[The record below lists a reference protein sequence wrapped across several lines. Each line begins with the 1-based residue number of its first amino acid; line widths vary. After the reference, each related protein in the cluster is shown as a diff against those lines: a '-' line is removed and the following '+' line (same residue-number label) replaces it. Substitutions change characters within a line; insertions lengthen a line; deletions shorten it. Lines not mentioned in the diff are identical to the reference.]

1 MNIKVAFNCTR
12 PAFTESNV
20 EDNDVAAIWFP
31 LEYVQYSILPIKM
44 SCFRIRHTNRIQN
57 INERMLRREHANKR
71 HLGGS
76 INVNFSVRQYVAV
89 KNIN

>member
-1 MNIKVAFNCTR
+1 M
-12 PAFTESNV
+12 
-20 EDNDVAAIWFP
+20 
-31 LEYVQYSILPIKM
+31 KM
-44 SCFRIRHTNRIQN
+44 SCFRIRHTYRIQN

-89 KNIN
+89 KNLIKLFLSFGHRPDSRYLIRSELVIT